1 MHTKDKGIKGEGM
14 ITRNNKLFI
23 ILAVSVL
30 ICVVTAFG
38 TRRYIYIY
46 IYIYAAF
53 CGNIILAYF
62 SDVLFLFFSEAM
74 KIRTC

>member
-23 ILAVSVL
+23 MLYAYNFTVSAL

-38 TRRYIYIY
+38 TRR
-46 IYIYAAF
+46 
-53 CGNIILAYF
+53 IIINLH
-62 SDVLFLFFSEAM
+62 
-74 KIRTC
+74 

>member
-46 IYIYAAF
+46 I
-53 CGNIILAYF
+53 GLILISENGTCFAHGKLHHR
-62 SDVLFLFFSEAM
+62 SQDVV
-74 KIRTC
+74 

>member
-14 ITRNNKLFI
+14 MTRNNKLFI

-38 TRRYIYIY
+38 TGVIYIY
-46 IYIYAAF
+46 I
-53 CGNIILAYF
+53 L
-62 SDVLFLFFSEAM
+62 
-74 KIRTC
+74 

>member
-38 TRRYIYIY
+38 TRRFYIYILCLE
-46 IYIYAAF
+46 I
-53 CGNIILAYF
+53 CL
-62 SDVLFLFFSEAM
+62 
-74 KIRTC
+74 